1 MHINSSKYPPLFWQQ
16 NKTCPHSLVFLLTKD
31 ALIELGK
38 QIFLF
43 NKVSFV
49 GNLLLITLNKKVLI
63 LGGTCIFHVIKT
75 FHMLA
80 SHQIFTHCSVC
91 RFNCVQFRLPSLQN
105 HSSLT
110 SFLILTFCS
119 NPSRKFTIISSHSK
133 PSRCHIKFHFQIPP
147 IHTPILPIVFF
158 VCVEYKKI
166 PGYVFSS
173 GTWPNQVSCQ
183 NLIFSPPPIFH
194 SAVPLNQFILLLA
207 STYLNY
213 VNFSSIEINFY

>member
-75 FHMLA
+75 FHMLT

-119 NPSRKFTIISSHSK
+119 NPSKFTIISSHSNR
-133 PSRCHIKFHFQIPP
+133 SRRHSKFHLSKPPYFQQS
-147 IHTPILPIVFF
+147 LLF
-158 VCVEYKKI
+158 CVEYNKSL
-166 PGYVFSS
+166 GYVCICKRLLTKNFDFFATTNFPLHLAIKPIYF
-173 GTWPNQVSCQ
+173 GSC
-183 NLIFSPPPIFH
+183 LHI
-194 SAVPLNQFILLLA
+194 
-207 STYLNY
+207 YL
-213 VNFSSIEINFY
+213 V